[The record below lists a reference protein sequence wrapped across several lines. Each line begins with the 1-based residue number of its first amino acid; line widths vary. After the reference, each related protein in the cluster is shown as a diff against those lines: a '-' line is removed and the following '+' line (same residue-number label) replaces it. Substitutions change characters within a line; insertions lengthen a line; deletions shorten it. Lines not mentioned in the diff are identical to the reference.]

1 MRIQN
6 PTALIVALKGRQSS
20 GLVLFSGRSLQ
31 IHMNGFIKMKTDV
44 KQLLKYLMILWFSI
58 SLVSAFF
65 DILHYARLPIGEE
78 FYVSILR
85 LLVYAMLIYAIYW
98 EGLKR

>member
-31 IHMNGFIKMKTDV
+31 IHMNGFIKMKTEMKLV
-44 KQLLKYLMILWFSI
+44 LVALMGILAGSPV
-58 SLVSAFF
+58 VSF
-65 DILHYARLPIGEE
+65 L
-78 FYVSILR
+78 
-85 LLVYAMLIYAIYW
+85 
-98 EGLKR
+98 